1 MLKHLSLEE
10 LVRWLLGPQGEP
22 LLMNPPVS
30 LFCRALNWTEP
41 QPPYIHAD
49 AFNLYNFHS
58 GQTPFIFPLASA
70 SSRKKP

>member
-30 LFCRALNWTEP
+30 LFCRALN
-41 QPPYIHAD
+41 
-49 AFNLYNFHS
+49 
-58 GQTPFIFPLASA
+58 
-70 SSRKKP
+70 